1 MHKLFIIDET
11 AFHTTFHALRLGPLL
26 ILTIHLLDLFR
37 SQPKRRISFLRM
49 RESAYEID
57 QSRRELRKCLQ
68 WIGEAEQGMK
78 SVGKRRKRRQ

>member
-1 MHKLFIIDET
+1 MHQLLIIHGASFD
-11 AFHTTFHALRLGPLL
+11 TTFHALGLGPLL

-57 QSRRELRKCLQ
+57 QSRGELRKCLQ